1 MSQVTPSTLT
11 IRSQLRGHWIVAV
24 SALLALLAAAAVALV
39 LVIDNDASTTSGS
52 VAQPQAAVRSDGGPS
67 ESAVAA
73 AVGSQPSARPDESNI
88 AASIAGSTP
97 IGGPRLHPSGPDES
111 AVAAAISGR

>member
-11 IRSQLRGHWIVAV
+11 ARSQLRVHWIVAV
-24 SALLALLAAAAVALV
+24 SALLALLAAVAVTLV
-39 LVIDNDASTTSGS
+39 LIIDNGASTTNGS

-73 AVGSQPSARPDESNI
+73 AVGSQPSAGPDESNI
-88 AASIAGSTP
+88 AASIGGPTP

-111 AVAAAISGR
+111 AVAASIAGR